1 MRRREMQG
9 NAVGVSRTGAMPGRI
24 AQKTSVRFIV
34 LSLNYGCGRSIG
46 VCNGVAMKLYRYL
59 TGPDDDGF
67 CHRVTAAL
75 NNGWQLYGNPT
86 LAYDGNS
93 NTMICGQA
101 IIKEVPGEYRSDLQL
116 SEQ

>member
-1 MRRREMQG
+1 
-9 NAVGVSRTGAMPGRI
+9 
-24 AQKTSVRFIV
+24 
-34 LSLNYGCGRSIG
+34 
-46 VCNGVAMKLYRYL
+46 MKLYRYL
-59 TGPDDDGF
+59 TGPDNDGF

-101 IIKEVPGEYRSDLQL
+101 IIKEVPGEYRSDLKL